1 MLKHNNGTFTSTL
14 NEFMMD
20 NNKIFVSHP
29 YKSFVI
35 KIETSVDGQGLYA
48 WDPVLIIH
56 NYSNEP
62 FAIIGL
68 KIRLGFKSSEPD
80 YDIIF
85 HSSTEISELPFI
97 VPKESIAVYNSKL
110 YTKEFEH
117 EKMDALTTNA
127 KSYMNNK
134 SLLRAELE
142 ASFSD
147 GRRDILPIEFIPD
160 LK

>member
-1 MLKHNNGTFTSTL
+1 MENS
-14 NEFMMD
+14 
-20 NNKIFVSHP
+20 KIFVSHP

-35 KIETSVDGQGLYA
+35 EVETSEDGQGCYT
-48 WDPVLIIH
+48 WDPMLIIH

-68 KIRLGFKSSEPD
+68 KIRLGFKNSEQD
-80 YDIIF
+80 YDLTF
-85 HSSTEISELPFI
+85 HSSTEITELPF
-97 VPKESIAVYNSKL
+97 VVQKESIVVYKSKL
-110 YTKEFEH
+110 GTKEYED
-117 EKMDALTTNA
+117 EKIDTLTSNA

-160 LK
+160 LE

>member
-1 MLKHNNGTFTSTL
+1 M
-14 NEFMMD
+14 E

-35 KIETSVDGQGLYA
+35 KIETSVDGQGLYT
-48 WDPVLIIH
+48 WDPMLIIH
-56 NYSNEP
+56 NFSGEP

-68 KIRLGFKSSEPD
+68 KIRLGFKNSETD

-85 HSSTEISELPFI
+85 HSSTEITELPFI
-97 VPKESIAVYNSKL
+97 VPKESISVYNSKL
-110 YTKEFEH
+110 CTKVYED
-117 EKMDALTTNA
+117 EKMDSLTSNA
-127 KSYMNNK
+127 KGYMNNK
-134 SLLRAELE
+134 SQLRAELE

>member
-1 MLKHNNGTFTSTL
+1 
-14 NEFMMD
+14 MD

-97 VPKESIAVYNSKL
+97 VPNESIAVYNSKL

-127 KSYMNNK
+127 KGYMNNK

>member
-1 MLKHNNGTFTSTL
+1 MENG
-14 NEFMMD
+14 
-20 NNKIFVSHP
+20 KVFVSHP

-35 KIETSVDGQGLYA
+35 KIGTSVDGLGLYT

-68 KIRLGFKSSEPD
+68 KIRLGFKNSEPD
-80 YDIIF
+80 YDVIF
-85 HSSTEISELPFI
+85 HSSTETTELPFI
-97 VPKESIAVYNSKL
+97 VQKESISVYNSKL
-110 YTKEFEH
+110 CTKEFED
-117 EKMDALTTNA
+117 EKMDTLTSNA
-127 KSYMNNK
+127 KGYMNNK
-134 SLLRAELE
+134 SRLRAELE

-147 GRRDILPIEFIPD
+147 GRRDILSIEFIPD

>member
-1 MLKHNNGTFTSTL
+1 MENS
-14 NEFMMD
+14 
-20 NNKIFVSHP
+20 KIFVSHP

-35 KIETSVDGQGLYA
+35 KIETSVDGQGLYT

-56 NYSNEP
+56 NHSNEP

-68 KIRLGFKSSEPD
+68 KIRLGFKNSEPD
-80 YDIIF
+80 YDVIF
-85 HSSTEISELPFI
+85 HSSTEITELPFI
-97 VPKESIAVYNSKL
+97 VQKESISVYKSKL
-110 YTKEFEH
+110 CTKEFEH

-127 KSYMNNK
+127 KGYMNNK
-134 SLLRAELE
+134 SQLRADLE

>member
-1 MLKHNNGTFTSTL
+1 
-14 NEFMMD
+14 MMESS
-20 NNKIFVSHP
+20 KIFVSHP

-35 KIETSVDGQGLYA
+35 KIETSVDGQGIYT
-48 WDPVLIIH
+48 WDPILIIH
-56 NYSNEP
+56 NYSDMP

-68 KIRLGFKSSEPD
+68 KIRLGLKSSEPD
-80 YDIIF
+80 YDVIF

-97 VPKESIAVYNSKL
+97 IQKESISVYKSKL
-110 YTKEFEH
+110 CTKEFEH
-117 EKMDALTTNA
+117 EKMDALTSNA

-147 GRRDILPIEFIPD
+147 GRREILPVEFIPD